1 MPAALAGL
9 RVVDF
14 STHLSGPYCTML
26 LADLGADV
34 VKVERPDRGDEARGM
49 PPFVAG
55 ESSPFMLWNRG
66 KRSVQLDVKAKA
78 DLATARALA
87 RRADV
92 LVENF
97 KPGTAERIGLG
108 WDRVSR
114 DNPRIVY
121 CSISGFGQTG
131 PYRERG
137 GFDLITQAM
146 SGLMSVT
153 GPADGPPHRLP
164 LAISDVAA
172 GMFATIGILSALAAR
187 EKTGRGQRVDVSL
200 FESAIALAVYEA
212 AYYFATGEVPPRLG
226 QAHRGSSPYQIFQTK
241 DGWIA
246 VGGAAQHFWLKLC
259 EILGAEGLA
268 KDPRFVTNAARVEHN
283 AELVPI
289 LQQRF
294 ATEPSAH
301 WLARLEKEGIPA
313 GPVMTYDQVFT
324 DPQVLQRAMVQMV
337 KHPAAGEMR
346 TLGLP
351 IKLSATPGAIRRP
364 APRLGEHTSEVLRE
378 IASPQR
384 PKRGTRVT
392 PRRTKRASPRRARRS
407 G

>member
-1 MPAALAGL
+1 LPPALNGL

-34 VKVERPDRGDEARGM
+34 VKIERPDRGDEARGM
-49 PPFVAG
+49 PPHVAG

-66 KRSVQLDVKAKA
+66 KRSVALDMKTKDGVAA
-78 DLATARALA
+78 ARALA

-97 KPGTAERIGLG
+97 RPGTADRMGIG
-108 WDRVSR
+108 WPQVSR
-114 DNPRIVY
+114 DNPRLIY

-153 GPADGPPHRLP
+153 GPEDGPPHRLP

-172 GMFATIGILSALAAR
+172 GMFASIGILSALAAR

-246 VGGAAQHFWLKLC
+246 VGGAAQHFWLRLTA
-259 EILGAEGLA
+259 ILGAEHLA
-268 KDPRFVTNAARVEHN
+268 KDPRFADNASRVRNN
-283 AELVPI
+283 ATLVPI
-289 LQQRF
+289 LQERF
-294 ATEPSAH
+294 RTETSAY
-301 WLARLEKEGIPA
+301 WLERLEKDGIPA

-324 DPQVLQRAMVQMV
+324 DPQVVERNMVTKV
-337 KHPAAGEMR
+337 KHPAAGEMQ
-346 TLGLP
+346 TLGVP
-351 IKLSATPGAIRRP
+351 IKLSRTPGGIRGP
-364 APRLGEHTSEVLRE
+364 APRLGEHTKQVLRE
-378 IASPQR
+378 IAKPA
-384 PKRGTRVT
+384 KRSR
-392 PRRTKRASPRRARRS
+392 KR
-407 G
+407 